1 MENNDNNLQKNLYE
15 IESKLYVAFT
25 RLIGPLSMMA
35 NLKTYQNDHKEIK
48 QILDKIVEWSTKFQ
62 TIRNLDFIMPS
73 ELLDTYNKLDK
84 LKEKYIFEIDT
95 GNEDELSDEAV
106 IWLSEIMQLRK
117 KLINMRGEEE
127 NVR

>member
-1 MENNDNNLQKNLYE
+1 MENNDKKDLYE
-15 IESKLYVAFT
+15 VESKLYVALT

-35 NLKTYQNDHKEIK
+35 KLKTYQNDHKEIK

-62 TIRNLDFIMPS
+62 TIRNLDFITPD

-84 LKEKYIFEIDT
+84 LKEKYIFEVDT
-95 GNEDELSDEAV
+95 GNEDELTDEAV

-117 KLINMRGEEE
+117 KLIDMRGEA
-127 NVR
+127 

>member
-15 IESKLYVAFT
+15 IESKLYVAFA

-95 GNEDELSDEAV
+95 GNEDELSDEAI

-117 KLINMRGEEE
+117 KLIYMRG
-127 NVR
+127 RRLTL